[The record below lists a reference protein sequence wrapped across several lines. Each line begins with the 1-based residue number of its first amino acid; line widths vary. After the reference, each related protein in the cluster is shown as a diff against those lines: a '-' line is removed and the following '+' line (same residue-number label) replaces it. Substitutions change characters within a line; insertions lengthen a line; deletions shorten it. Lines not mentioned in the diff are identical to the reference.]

1 MEFSRFLEILTSCVI
16 ILLVT
21 FAVYKTIQLVFNF
34 FEKRTKNRSLA
45 TSVRAV
51 KRIILGFTIISSIA
65 FLLSV
70 VLENQYHYLI
80 ENQMNLVLTILFI
93 AILTIIAASVSRAA
107 FTNIIE
113 KINRREGDTT
123 KYYFYR
129 SIAEF
134 AIYGLGFLLILLNIP
149 ELKAL
154 STTLLGGAGILA
166 VIIGFAAQ
174 ETFSNILA
182 GILIIAS
189 KPFKLGD
196 LIQISGDIMGTV
208 WDISLRH
215 TIIKDFDNK
224 MIVIPNS
231 VINKEKVINY
241 DLGDVRSC
249 QRIEFGISYNSDID
263 KAKAII
269 AEEIK
274 AHPLNVDPRTN
285 YDRET
290 GIPRVVVRVM
300 RLEDSS
306 VIVRGWAWSHDYD
319 SAFVMRCELIESI
332 KKRFDKEGIII
343 PFPQRTVSFLNSPKN
358 SDFKTEHS

>member
-1 MEFSRFLEILTSCVI
+1 
-16 ILLVT
+16 
-21 FAVYKTIQLVFNF
+21 
-34 FEKRTKNRSLA
+34 
-45 TSVRAV
+45 
-51 KRIILGFTIISSIA
+51 
-65 FLLSV
+65 
-70 VLENQYHYLI
+70 
-80 ENQMNLVLTILFI
+80 MNLVLTILFV
-93 AILTIIAASVSRAA
+93 AILTVITASISRAT
-107 FTNIIE
+107 FTNIID

-129 SIAEF
+129 SIAET
-134 AIYGLGFLLILLNIP
+134 AIYTLGFLLILVSIP
-149 ELKAL
+149 SLKSL

-196 LIQISGDIMGTV
+196 LIKISDDMMGTV

-231 VINKEKVINY
+231 VINKEKVVNY
-241 DLGDVRSC
+241 YLGDVRAC
-249 QRIEFGISYNSDID
+249 ERIEFGISYESDID
-263 KAKAII
+263 TAKQII
-269 AEEIK
+269 AEEI
-274 AHPLNVDPRTN
+274 ANHPLNIDPRRN
-285 YDRET
+285 YDVET
-290 GIPRVVVRVM
+290 GVPRVVVRVM

-319 SAFVMRCELIESI
+319 SAFVMRCDVIEAI
-332 KKRFDKEGIII
+332 KKRFDKEGIVI
-343 PFPQRTVSFLNSPKN
+343 PYPQRTISFLEKDGKENLKIPQS
-358 SDFKTEHS
+358 